1 MIYSLR
7 RYLASL
13 CLLVLFVGT
22 LRAQGGPQPNVIVI
36 LVDDMGWTD
45 LSGYGSDLHQTPNI
59 DRLAEA
65 GMRFTNAYASAAVCT
80 PTRAALM
87 TGKAPARLNMTIWHE
102 YAKTP
107 TQNAK
112 VIPPITEGNL
122 PHEEITIA
130 EVLQQAGYRTGHVG
144 KWHLGDAAHYP
155 ETHGF
160 DYSFGGSFWGAP
172 ATFYFPYRG
181 FLWSEF
187 RYIPGVDAG
196 EPRDGEHLTDRL
208 TDEALEFIDTASEDP
223 FFLYMSYY
231 TVHTP
236 IEGKPEIA
244 DRYRQRIREGMH
256 HVNAHYAAM
265 HETLDDNVGRILK
278 KLEEKGVADHT
289 VVILTSDNGGFI
301 NEFDGQTVTSNA
313 PLRSGK
319 GALYEGGVR
328 VPLIVHWPGVTTAG
342 SVSAEP
348 VTTTDLYPTILDV
361 TGLTGAAQHNESVD
375 GLSLSPLLENP
386 ASTLDREALFWH
398 YPHYYHTTTPVSAV
412 RQGKW
417 KLLEFLEDDHLELYD
432 LEADIG
438 ETQNLASSQPVLA
451 SELKRRLHQWREE
464 VEAPMPRPNPN
475 YGR

>member
-1 MIYSLR
+1 MIGSSPRQLT
-7 RYLASL
+7 SL
-13 CLLVLFVGT
+13 CLLALFAGT
-22 LRAQGGPQPNVIVI
+22 LRAEQASRPNVIVI

-45 LSGYGSDLHQTPNI
+45 LTCYGSDLHQTPHI

-65 GMRFTNAYASAAVCT
+65 GMRFTNAYASAPVCT
-80 PTRAALM
+80 PTRAALL

-107 TQNAK
+107 PQNAK
-112 VIPPITEGNL
+112 MIPPLVEGNL
-122 PHEEITIA
+122 RHDESTIA
-130 EVLQQAGYRTGHVG
+130 EVLQHAGYRTGHVG
-144 KWHLGDAAHYP
+144 KWHLGDASHYP

-172 ATFYFPYRG
+172 ATFHFPYRG
-181 FLWSEF
+181 FRWGEM

-196 EPRDGEHLTDRL
+196 ELREGEHLTDRL
-208 TDEALEFIDTASEDP
+208 TQEALEFIDKASEGP

-244 DRYRQRIREGMH
+244 DRYRQRINEGMH
-256 HVNAHYAAM
+256 HDNANYAAM
-265 HETLDDNVGRILK
+265 HETLDDNVGRILR

-301 NEFDGQTVTSNA
+301 NEYDGQAVTSNA

-342 SVSAEP
+342 SISEEP
-348 VTTTDLYPTILDV
+348 VTTTDLYPTIVDV
-361 TGLTGAAQHNESVD
+361 TGLTGTAERKQSVD
-375 GLSLSPLLENP
+375 GLNLSPLLKNP
-386 ASTLDREALFWH
+386 ASTLDREALYWH
-398 YPHYYHTTTPVSAV
+398 YPHYYHTTTPVSAM
-412 RQGKW
+412 REGKW

-438 ETQNLASSQPVLA
+438 ETQNLASSEPALA
-451 SELKRRLHQWREE
+451 TELKRKLHQWRKE
-464 VEAPMPRPNPN
+464 VGAPMPRPNPN
-475 YGR
+475 YGE